1 MGRMIRVGIV
11 ATVLFAGIV
20 ATIHLLLSPY
30 I

>member
-11 ATVLFAGIV
+11 ATAAFVGIA

-30 I
+30 V